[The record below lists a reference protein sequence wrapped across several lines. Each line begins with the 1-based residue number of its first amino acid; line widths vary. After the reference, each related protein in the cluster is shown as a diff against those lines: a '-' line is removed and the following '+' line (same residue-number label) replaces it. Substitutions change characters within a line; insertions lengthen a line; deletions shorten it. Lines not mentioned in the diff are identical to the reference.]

1 MREDRWK
8 IHLKSHLYELPVM
21 LQLFLECL
29 DMLVEVF
36 RMTFVL
42 QLCLEALRFPL
53 FQFSL
58 QNSKPLRQR
67 AVVLL
72 RLPLQVQ
79 PILGQ
84 LLCLCK

>member
-1 MREDRWK
+1 M
-8 IHLKSHLYELPVM
+8 HLKSHLYKLPVM

-29 DMLVEVF
+29 DTLVEVF
-36 RMTFVL
+36 SVTFVL
-42 QLCLEALRFPL
+42 QLCLEAHCFLL

-58 QNSKPLRQR
+58 QNRKALRQR

-79 PILGQ
+79 PILG
-84 LLCLCK
+84 